1 MKGREGALTSSAII
15 ASKTWHLRHFYS
27 SIPSQGISPSSSN
40 SSNPYFDFC
49 PSLNFQW
56 LQTWCQQSRSSTSGA
71 KLICRFFQKHV
82 TLRVERWNKLTN
94 LLFYHLEPCHL
105 RIGVNLLCSSAWQ
118 RNGTAP
124 AFSGGKMGSPCR
136 CLPCLRLSPEHF
148 FLNTC
153 PLFHLNTWP
162 SITWSPDHSLTCA
175 PFSQSPAIISPEEP
189 PAPFLSWPNINFYA
203 LP

>member
-1 MKGREGALTSSAII
+1 MIADLVPAEQIIDIGRQAHMQVFFKNT
-15 ASKTWHLRHFYS
+15 
-27 SIPSQGISPSSSN
+27 SPSKWR
-40 SSNPYFDFC
+40 DG
-49 PSLNFQW
+49 
-56 LQTWCQQSRSSTSGA
+56 TSWQ
-71 KLICRFFQKHV
+71 ICF
-82 TLRVERWNKLTN
+82 
-94 LLFYHLEPCHL
+94 FYHLEPCHL
-105 RIGVNLLCSSAWQ
+105 RIGANLLCSSAWQ

-124 AFSGGKMGSPCR
+124 AFSGGKMGNPCR

-162 SITWSPDHSLTCA
+162 SITWSPDRSITCA

-203 LP
+203 LPCS

>member
-1 MKGREGALTSSAII
+1 MIADLVPAEQIIDIGRQA
-15 ASKTWHLRHFYS
+15 HM
-27 SIPSQGISPSSSN
+27 QV
-40 SSNPYFDFC
+40 
-49 PSLNFQW
+49 
-56 LQTWCQQSRSSTSGA
+56 
-71 KLICRFFQKHV
+71 FQKRI

-105 RIGVNLLCSSAWQ
+105 GTNLLCSSAWQ

-162 SITWSPDHSLTCA
+162 SITWSPDRSITCA

-203 LP
+203 LPCSSENNMPLPDSLVVIYLLFDTMPNFPHKLFSGKLSVALVP